1 MLQAVGLAI
10 CLVIMVVL
18 VMKHV
23 NYGVALLIGAL
34 VLGVFSQLTFQQFVE
49 VFRSAVMAWTTFD
62 LVLIVSLMP
71 ILALCMKETGMVSD
85 LIINLRKVFS
95 GRAVLVML
103 PAVMGALPMPGGALL
118 SAPLIDE
125 EADRLK
131 LTGEERSFINV
142 WFRHWNFFIYPLS
155 SHLILAAS
163 LAGVSL
169 YELALIQVPPLIL
182 YLVLGYFASI
192 RGINDDTTASQRRDL
207 RTLLSIPLNTSPI
220 ILAVALNMVGMHMVA
235 ALLVGVASVLVFKK
249 VSLNRTVSL
258 FRQGFDWKLPLAIIG
273 VMSLRRMIE
282 YSGAVSAVLP
292 YMKFTGMPNMMLLV
306 AIGWA
311 VGLST
316 AMPTAAMAVIFPMA
330 LVMMKEVTPI
340 LASILCLTTIFS
352 YLISPMH
359 LCLILT
365 IEYFKAGLHAVY
377 RKLIPAS
384 IATYVITITVA
395 MLI

>member
-1 MLQAVGLAI
+1 
-10 CLVIMVVL
+10 
-18 VMKHV
+18 
-23 NYGVALLIGAL
+23 
-34 VLGVFSQLTFQQFVE
+34 
-49 VFRSAVMAWTTFD
+49 
-62 LVLIVSLMP
+62 
-71 ILALCMKETGMVSD
+71 MKETGMVSD